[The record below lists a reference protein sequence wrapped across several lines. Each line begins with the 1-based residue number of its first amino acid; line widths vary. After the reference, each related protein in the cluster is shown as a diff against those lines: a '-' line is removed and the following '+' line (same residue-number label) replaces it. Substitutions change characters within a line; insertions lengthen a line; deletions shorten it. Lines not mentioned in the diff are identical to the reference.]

1 MLFTGEDQLG
11 RKTAEDFVME
21 SDVLLHLIAQCGG
34 GYHFFNNA
42 NRVDN
47 TQVKQL
53 LRKIEKM
60 VEENEEK
67 YYTNEMFER
76 AQEILDWEKS
86 VVVKFFKSWPVPVK
100 IATTPFWIPFVLKQ
114 QKKRISMQKKLYDL
128 LWGTDKIRDEIR
140 EMADLANQD
149 NIVDSGANTGS
160 DILVSTPAATA
171 SPILANPTP
180 PTPIPTS
187 SIPAT
192 PIPAATMSSTFTI
205 TIPPL
210 ANASLYLTVG
220 AVVACIFA
228 VYVGLS
234 LMG

>member
-1 MLFTGEDQLG
+1 
-11 RKTAEDFVME
+11 
-21 SDVLLHLIAQCGG
+21 
-34 GYHFFNNA
+34 
-42 NRVDN
+42 
-47 TQVKQL
+47 
-53 LRKIEKM
+53 M

-86 VVVKFFKSWPVPVK
+86 VVVKCFKSWPVPVK